1 MLSQVDPLVYFNPQQ
16 LRGLDPQQLRGLNPQ
31 LLRGLDQQQIKGLDP
46 QQLRGLDPH
55 QIIGLDPQQLRG
67 LDPQQLRRLDPQQ
80 LRGLDPQQLRG
91 LDPQQLRG
99 LDPQQLRGLDHQ
111 QLRGLDTQQLRGL
124 DPQHLRGLDSQ
135 LLLRGMDPQQLRGL
149 DPLQLSRLDPHQL
162 RGLDPQQLRGLDPLL
177 LRGLDPLQLNQIF
190 SHSVHPSI
198 PPMQSHPALL
208 THPLQLSPSNQSSS
222 PHTSVQIQPRY
233 QNNKEVLEPKNLT
246 KTESSKFRQYFN
258 SYPEGRDSASSSAA
272 QKELLHTYN
281 AQRENQIDFV
291 SKKESSTNNVVNR
304 DASISLQEGNASYPS
319 PRGSGFQSSY
329 PSPREQASK
338 GKHDTSKEGAC
349 PTDLTKKPP
358 QPMLNAI
365 SLEKRINEVIS
376 QNQAIVE
383 TLDPF
388 WKGRYMRQS
397 SREAEIE
404 GGKSQRGSGR
414 RFSQTATVSDLNQ
427 DGKRSYSESSSNNH
441 TNSIGNQAPNLVQQP
456 QHTPSSAPYALN
468 DGRASSNV
476 PFSLVHQK
484 VAQPPVPVSFS
495 SSPEAQKAHPS
506 PHLSSSHPIY
516 SSHPLTHQQV
526 SGNHQPLPPGQ
537 PPLQPSHQLPS
548 VASNQLPPSDS
559 HQLHPNASH
568 QLPPAV
574 QQPLP
579 AGYPPQQQH
588 LKTSHRIVELEQIQK
603 QPPRPNSN
611 IPLNLR

>member
-1 MLSQVDPLVYFNPQQ
+1 MLLQVDPLVYFNPQQ

-31 LLRGLDQQQIKGLDP
+31 VLRGLDQQQMKGLDP

-55 QIIGLDPQQLRG
+55 QVIGLDPQHLRG

-80 LRGLDPQQLRG
+80 LRGLDNQQLRG
-91 LDPQQLRG
+91 LDP
-99 LDPQQLRGLDHQ
+99 
-111 QLRGLDTQQLRGL
+111 QQLRGL

-135 LLLRGMDPQQLRGL
+135 LLLRGLDPQQLRGL
-149 DPLQLSRLDPHQL
+149 NSLQLSGLDPHQL
-162 RGLDPQQLRGLDPLL
+162 RGLDPQQLRGLDPLQL
-177 LRGLDPLQLNQIF
+177 QGLDPLQLNQIF

-198 PPMQSHPALL
+198 PPMQSHPALI
-208 THPLQLSPSNQSSS
+208 THPLRLSPSNQSSS

-233 QNNKEVLEPKNLT
+233 QNNKEVLEPKNFT
-246 KTESSKFRQYFN
+246 KTESSKFQQYFN
-258 SYPEGRDSASSSAA
+258 RYPVGRDLASSSAP
-272 QKELLHTYN
+272 QKELLYAHN
-281 AQRENQIDFV
+281 AQRENQIGFV
-291 SKKESSTNNVVNR
+291 SKKEYSTNHVVNR

-319 PRGSGFQSSY
+319 PRGNGFQSNY

-338 GKHDTSKEGAC
+338 GKHDNSKEGAC

-414 RFSQTATVSDLNQ
+414 RFSQTATVSDQNQ
-427 DGKRSYSESSSNNH
+427 DGKRSYSESSSNH
-441 TNSIGNQAPNLVQQP
+441 TNSIGNQASNLVQQP
-456 QHTPSSAPYALN
+456 QHTTSSAPYVLN

-476 PFSLVHQK
+476 PFSQLHQQ
-484 VAQPPVPVSFS
+484 VAQPPIPVSFS
-495 SSPEAQKAHPS
+495 SSSEARKPHTS
-506 PHLSSSHPIY
+506 PHLSSHPLY

-526 SGNHQPLPPGQ
+526 SGNHQPLPPGK
-537 PPLQPSHQLPS
+537 PPLQPSHQQPS
-548 VASNQLPPSDS
+548 VASIQLPTSAS
-559 HQLHPNASH
+559 HQLHPNANH
-568 QLPPAV
+568 QLPHAV

-588 LKTSHRIVELEQIQK
+588 LKTPHRIVELEQVQK
-603 QPPRPNSN
+603 QPPRPDSN